1 MASEP
6 EMLAVVEARPPLRQK
21 VSPMPRYFFD
31 TDDGD
36 LGLVDREGQILAD
49 DATARAAAMHALSD
63 MLRDHVAAGETRV
76 FSVRNEQD
84 RLIFAGAVA
93 LATG

>member
-1 MASEP
+1 
-6 EMLAVVEARPPLRQK
+6 MLAVVEARPPLRQK

-76 FSVRNEQD
+76 FSTSVRNEQD

>member
-1 MASEP
+1 
-6 EMLAVVEARPPLRQK
+6 MLAVVEARPPLRQK
-21 VSPMPRYFFD
+21 VWPMPRYFFD

-49 DATARAAAMHALSD
+49 DATARAAALHALSD
-63 MLRDHVAAGETRV
+63 MLRDHVAAGKTRV
-76 FSVRNEQD
+76 FSTSVRNEQD